1 MKNIEIEEDLYQYI
15 ASQTQFIGES
25 ATSILCRLLLDDN
38 SEKNIKKTLE
48 KAAVEDHS
56 YALKKDNKR
65 ENIKALENEHIKVES
80 FPTPIAQSNP
90 EKKSVDELFTNNQ
103 TQTNESVF
111 NYLNKEELAMQ
122 RGAVGRF
129 LLILSALHRVHTDKF
144 SVVYDIRGR
153 DRLYFSDNLNELT
166 ESGSSTKPFKIPESP
181 YWVVTNSNTT
191 RKKMILT
198 KVAIALGYSESKAE
212 NIREL
217 L

>member
-25 ATSILCRLLLDDN
+25 ATSILRRLLLNNGVLNDENTQTELVDSIQPEAAN
-38 SEKNIKKTLE
+38 VVEEPTQ
-48 KAAVEDHS
+48 AVE
-56 YALKKDNKR
+56 L
-65 ENIKALENEHIKVES
+65 VEVNTET
-80 FPTPIAQSNP
+80 PTEP
-90 EKKSVDELFTNNQ
+90 ESTEEEPSADP
-103 TQTNESVF
+103 NESVF

-129 LLILSALHRVHTDKF
+129 LLILGALYRVHTQSF
-144 SVVYDIRGR
+144 SVVSEIRGR
-153 DRLYFSDNLNELT
+153 DRLYFSSNLNELT
-166 ESGSSTKPFKIPESP
+166 ESGSSTKPFQIPESP

-198 KVAIALGYSESKAE
+198 KVAIALGYSESEAE
-212 NIREL
+212 DIREL